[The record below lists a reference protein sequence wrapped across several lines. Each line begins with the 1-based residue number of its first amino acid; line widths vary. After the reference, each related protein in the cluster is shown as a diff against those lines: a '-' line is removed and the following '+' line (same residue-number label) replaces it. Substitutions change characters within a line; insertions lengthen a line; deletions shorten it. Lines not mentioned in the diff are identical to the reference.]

1 MIHSRGR
8 ALAFVMLLG
17 LPFLLGGAERG
28 QEAEPAPFEIR
39 LPPEIR
45 SEQVQAT
52 YFLGGPFGAHGDFL
66 KAEPELNAYQ
76 IGTSVNHQA
85 AESLMVILYAPGCQI
100 VTISVHSLSG
110 SERAADVTC
119 EDLPPIT
126 FNGRVELPE
135 ALRRR
140 PYEVEVTY
148 MAYWAH
154 GFFGIA
160 DGAVT
165 TFLLARVTPDE
176 GGAFQVPLP
185 NFAKDAVTESFHR
198 DAGLRFIARER
209 DTGNIVSLL
218 APANVQGKNLHD
230 LPIKPKYPT
239 EVIFKPVPESP
250 QNQTAGP
257 MRKEAH

>member
-1 MIHSRGR
+1 MIRTASR
-8 ALAFVMLLG
+8 AFASVMLLG
-17 LPFLLGGAERG
+17 LPFLLGGAGRG
-28 QEAEPAPFEIR
+28 QEEEPAPFEIR

-52 YFLGGPFGAHGDFL
+52 YSLSGPFGVHRDFL
-66 KAEPELNAYQ
+66 RAEPEVNVYQ

-85 AESLMVILYAPGCQI
+85 AESLKVILYAPGCQI
-100 VTISVHSLSG
+100 VTISVRSLSG

-126 FNGRVELPE
+126 FNGRVDLPE

-140 PYEVEVTY
+140 AYEVEITY

-154 GFFGIA
+154 DFFGIQ
-160 DGAVT
+160 DGVIT
-165 TFLLARVTPDE
+165 TFHLARVTPDE

-185 NFAKDAVTESFHR
+185 NFTKDGATESFRR
-198 DAGLRFIARER
+198 DAGIRFIARER
-209 DTGNIVSLL
+209 DTGNLVSLL
-218 APANVQGKNLHD
+218 APANVPGNNLYD
-230 LPIKPKYPT
+230 LPIKPKYPS
-239 EVIFKPVPESP
+239 EVIFKPRAESS

-257 MRKEAH
+257 TR